1 MGTERESYPLY
12 KARSYLEPRGR
23 MGAQMM
29 QSDDGTLEVNLS
41 EFTFLLRAGGL
52 RFALKLV
59 QLNEPTYVLGGY

>member
-1 MGTERESYPLY
+1 
-12 KARSYLEPRGR
+12 
-23 MGAQMM
+23 MM
-29 QSDDGTLEVNLS
+29 QSDDGTVEVNSS

>member
-1 MGTERESYPLY
+1 M
-12 KARSYLEPRGR
+12 EPRGR